1 MQRPAPAKRPSAE
14 LGMPLRPA
22 TLADARAIFE
32 LLRQAPSTA
41 QWSES
46 QVLGILASPPSD
58 RLFLVIEERGTL
70 QAFLAASS
78 VADECE
84 LENVVV
90 AQDFKRRGLGTR
102 LMAALLDHAVAAK
115 ISSIFLEVRASNSPA
130 RRLYE
135 KFGFEVASRRPQ
147 YYRNPSEDAVLYR
160 LQLRESAS

>member
-1 MQRPAPAKRPSAE
+1 LE
-14 LGMPLRPA
+14 
-22 TLADARAIFE
+22 
-32 LLRQAPSTA
+32 
-41 QWSES
+41 
-46 QVLGILASPPSD
+46 ILASPPSD

-90 AQDFKRRGLGTR
+90 AQDFKRHGLGAR
-102 LMAALLDHAVAAK
+102 LMDALLDHAVAAK